1 VPEPLLDVQGLEV
14 GYDGALLAP
23 LSFSLARGRSILIYG
38 PNGVG
43 KSTILRTLFGLWR
56 PLSGRIQWHY
66 GSVPTTPRGLILSGV
81 RLLGQGNRGFGQL
94 RVDAQ
99 THVLTRLYGLPP
111 SARDVQSV
119 DRRRVAEL
127 SFGQRRLAALLALEA
142 GEPECLLL
150 DEPLAGLDRSVTTDV
165 VSTCERLVGNGS
177 SLLLVEHRI
186 APLLQIIDDLIVI
199 QGRRIT
205 YVGPAKDA
213 ALNLLGVK
221 N

>member
-1 VPEPLLDVQGLEV
+1 MPETLLDVRELEV
-14 GYDGALLAP
+14 GYDGPLLP
-23 LSFSLARGRSILIYG
+23 PFSFSLARGRSTLIYG

-56 PLSGRIQWHY
+56 PLSGQVQWQQ
-66 GSVPTTPRGLILSGV
+66 GAVPTNPRELILSGV

-99 THVLTRLYGLPP
+99 SRVLTRLYGFPATP
-111 SARDVQSV
+111 SVRETVGQ
-119 DRRRVAEL
+119 RRVAEL

-142 GEPECLLL
+142 GQPKCLLL
-150 DEPLAGLDRSVTTDV
+150 DEPLAGLDRTVAKEV
-165 VSTCERLVGNGS
+165 VAACERVIGSGS
-177 SLLLVEHRI
+177 SLLLVEHRV
-186 APLLQIIDDLIVI
+186 APLLEIIDDLIVI

-205 YVGPAKDA
+205 YVGPAKGVGLDS
-213 ALNLLGVK
+213 LGIR